1 MAAGHQKTR
10 ASRPPCPL
18 AVLNV
23 LGQPVLQHSVRA
35 KQGQL
40 TDQLNLSALPTGVY
54 MVRIHAQEGTVV
66 KRLVKE

>member
-1 MAAGHQKTR
+1 M
-10 ASRPPCPL
+10 P
-18 AVLNV
+18 
-23 LGQPVLQHSVRA
+23 PVLRQALRTH
-35 KQGQL
+35 QGHL